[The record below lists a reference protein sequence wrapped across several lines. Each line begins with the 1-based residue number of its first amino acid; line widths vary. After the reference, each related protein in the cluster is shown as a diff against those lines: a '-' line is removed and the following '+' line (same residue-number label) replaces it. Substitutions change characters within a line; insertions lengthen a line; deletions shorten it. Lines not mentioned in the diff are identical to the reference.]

1 MENIEVTRKAIVV
14 GVNTGDNTLFNYQ
27 LSEIHNLCE
36 GLNIEV
42 ISDLVQNLVSINNAT
57 YIGKGKLE
65 ELNMAVSELHADMI
79 IFNDELS
86 PAQLKNITDY
96 VDVEVMDRTMLIL
109 KIFEIRAKTKEAAL
123 QVEIANLNYLL
134 PRLAGTYTNMSRIG
148 GGASGGMG
156 ARRGSGET
164 KLELDKR
171 AINLRISKAKEELAS
186 ITSVRKT
193 NRKMRK
199 NNNIKTVAFVGYTNA
214 GKSSTINKLLEL
226 YGVTDKSVFVKD
238 MLFATLETSTR
249 NIKLPN
255 NNEFLITDTVGFV
268 SKLPHHLVESF
279 KSTLEE
285 ITEADFIIHVVD
297 ASSPFLEL
305 QINTTMEVLHS
316 LGVENI
322 PMLYAFNKID
332 KVINKEFLPS
342 NYQPCILLS
351 SVDNTGYDLLINAIQ
366 ETLFNDLSLISIL
379 LPYDKGDLFS
389 LLKENAEVLETEYT
403 NDGILIKVRVSPYLL
418 AKCEPYILH

>member
-1 MENIEVTRKAIVV
+1 MENIEVSRKAIVV

-42 ISDLVQNLVSINNAT
+42 LSDLVQNLVSINNAT

-249 NIKLPN
+249 SVKLPN
-255 NNEFLITDTVGFV
+255 NSEFLITDTVGFV

-351 SVDNTGYDLLINAIQ
+351 SVNNTGYDLLINAIQ
-366 ETLFNDLSLISIL
+366 ETLFNDLSLINIL
-379 LPYDKGDLFS
+379 LPYNKGDLFS
-389 LLKENAEVLETEYT
+389 ILKENAEVLEAEYT

>member
-1 MENIEVTRKAIVV
+1 MENIEITRRAIVV
-14 GVNTGDNTLFNYQ
+14 GVNTGDNILFNYQ

-42 ISDLVQNLVSINNAT
+42 VSDLVQNLVSVNNAT

-65 ELNMAVSELHADMI
+65 ELVLASSELHVDLI
-79 IFNDELS
+79 VFNDELS
-86 PAQLKNITDY
+86 PAQLKNITDI

-109 KIFEIRAKTKEAAL
+109 KIFELRAKTKEAAL
-123 QVEIANLNYLL
+123 QVEIANLNYTL
-134 PRLAGTYTNMSRIG
+134 PRLAGKYNNLSRTG
-148 GGASGGMG
+148 GGASGGLG

-164 KLELDKR
+164 KLELDCR
-171 AINLRISKAKEELAS
+171 AISLRINKAKEELAS

-193 NRKMRK
+193 NRKMRQS
-199 NNNIKTVAFVGYTNA
+199 NNIKTVAFVGYTNA

-226 YGVTDKSVFVKD
+226 YGMIDKSVFVKD

-305 QINTTMEVLHS
+305 QIQTTMEVLDS

-332 KVINKEFLPS
+332 KVTNIEFLPNS
-342 NYQPCILLS
+342 YQPSINIS
-351 SVDNTGYDLLINAIQ
+351 SIDNTGYDLLIKAI
-366 ETLFNDLSLISIL
+366 EEALFNDLKIIKIL
-379 LPYDKGDLFS
+379 LPYNKGDLYS
-389 LLKENAEVLETEYT
+389 ILKDNAEVISTEYT
-403 NDGILIKVRVSPYLL
+403 NDGMLIEVKVSPYLL
-418 AKCEPYILH
+418 AKCEPYIVD

>member
-1 MENIEVTRKAIVV
+1 MENIEITKKAIIV
-14 GVNTGDNTLFNYQ
+14 GVNTGDNILFNYQ
-27 LSEIHNLCE
+27 LSEMHNLCE

-42 ISDLVQNLVSINNAT
+42 IFDLDQNLPHINNAT
-57 YIGKGKLE
+57 YIGSGKLN
-65 ELNMAVSELHADMI
+65 ELSVAAEELHADMI
-79 IFNDELS
+79 IFNDELT
-86 PAQLKNITDY
+86 PAQFKNITD
-96 VDVEVMDRTMLIL
+96 VVTVEVMDRTMLIL
-109 KIFEIRAKTKEAAL
+109 KIFEIRANTKEAAL

-134 PRLAGTYTNMSRIG
+134 PRLAGTYTNMSKIG

-164 KLELDKR
+164 KLELDRR
-171 AINLRISKAKEELAS
+171 AIKARIVKAKEELAQ
-186 ITSVRKT
+186 ITSVRKN

-226 YGVTDKSVFVKD
+226 YGITDKAVYVKD

-249 NIKLPN
+249 SVKLPN

-297 ASSPFLEL
+297 SSSPYMEL
-305 QINTTMEVLHS
+305 QIQTTLEVLND

-322 PMLYAFNKID
+322 PMIYAFNKID
-332 KVINKEFLPS
+332 RVINKEFLPTE
-342 NYQPCILLS
+342 YQPCILLS
-351 SVDNTGYDLLINAIQ
+351 SLDGTGYDVLIQTIQ
-366 ETLFNDLSLISIL
+366 ETLFNDLTLINIL
-379 LPYDKGDLFS
+379 LPYDRGDLYS

-403 NDGILIKVRVSPYLL
+403 NDGMLIKVRVSPYLL
-418 AKCEPYILH
+418 SKCEAYILR

>member
-249 NIKLPN
+249 SIKLPN

-366 ETLFNDLSLISIL
+366 ETLFNDLSLINIL

>member
-1 MENIEVTRKAIVV
+1 MENIEVSRKAIVV

-42 ISDLVQNLVSINNAT
+42 LSDLVQNLVSINNAT

-249 NIKLPN
+249 SVKLPN
-255 NNEFLITDTVGFV
+255 NSEFLITDTVGFV

-297 ASSPFLEL
+297 ASNPFLEL

-332 KVINKEFLPS
+332 KVINKEFLPN

-366 ETLFNDLSLISIL
+366 ETLFNDLSLINIL

-389 LLKENAEVLETEYT
+389 ILKENAEVLEAEYT

>member
-1 MENIEVTRKAIVV
+1 MENIEVSRKAIVV

-42 ISDLVQNLVSINNAT
+42 LSDLVQNLVSINNAT

-249 NIKLPN
+249 SVKLPN
-255 NNEFLITDTVGFV
+255 NSEFLITDTVGFV

-351 SVDNTGYDLLINAIQ
+351 SVDNTGYDLLIKEIQ
-366 ETLFNDLSLISIL
+366 ETLFNDLSLINIL

-389 LLKENAEVLETEYT
+389 ILKENAEVLEAEYT

>member
-1 MENIEVTRKAIVV
+1 MENIEITRRAIVV
-14 GVNTGDNTLFNYQ
+14 GVNTGDNILFNYQ

-42 ISDLVQNLVSINNAT
+42 VSDLVQNLVSVNNAT

-65 ELNMAVSELHADMI
+65 ELVLASSELHVDLI
-79 IFNDELS
+79 VFNDELS
-86 PAQLKNITDY
+86 PAQLKNITDI

-109 KIFEIRAKTKEAAL
+109 KIFELRAKTKEAAL
-123 QVEIANLNYLL
+123 QVEIANLNYTL
-134 PRLAGTYTNMSRIG
+134 PRLAGKYNNLSRTG
-148 GGASGGMG
+148 GGASGGLG

-164 KLELDKR
+164 KLELDRR
-171 AINLRISKAKEELAS
+171 AISLRINKAKEELAS

-193 NRKMRK
+193 NRKMRQS
-199 NNNIKTVAFVGYTNA
+199 NNIKTVAFVGYTNA

-226 YGVTDKSVFVKD
+226 YGMIDKSVFVKD

-305 QINTTMEVLHS
+305 QIQTTMEVLDS

-332 KVINKEFLPS
+332 KVANIEFLPNS
-342 NYQPCILLS
+342 YQPSINIS
-351 SVDNTGYDLLINAIQ
+351 SIDNTGYDLLIKAI
-366 ETLFNDLSLISIL
+366 EEALFNDLKIIKIL
-379 LPYDKGDLFS
+379 LPYNKGDLYS
-389 LLKENAEVLETEYT
+389 ILKDNAEVISTEYT
-403 NDGILIKVRVSPYLL
+403 NDGMLIEVKVSPYLL
-418 AKCEPYILH
+418 AKCEPYIVD

>member
-1 MENIEVTRKAIVV
+1 MENIEVSRKAIVV

-42 ISDLVQNLVSINNAT
+42 LSDLVQNLVSINNAT

-65 ELNMAVSELHADMI
+65 ELNMSVSELHADMI

-249 NIKLPN
+249 SVKLPN
-255 NNEFLITDTVGFV
+255 NCEFLITDTVGFV

-316 LGVENI
+316 LGIENI

-351 SVDNTGYDLLINAIQ
+351 SVNNTGYDLLINAIQ
-366 ETLFNDLSLISIL
+366 ETLFNDLSLINIL
-379 LPYDKGDLFS
+379 LPYNKGDLFS
-389 LLKENAEVLETEYT
+389 ILKENAEVLEAEYT

>member
-1 MENIEVTRKAIVV
+1 MENIEITKKAIIV
-14 GVNTGDNTLFNYQ
+14 GVNTGDNILFNYQ
-27 LSEIHNLCE
+27 LSEMHNLCE

-42 ISDLVQNLVSINNAT
+42 ICDLDQNLPHINNAT
-57 YIGKGKLE
+57 YIGSGKLN
-65 ELNMAVSELHADMI
+65 ELSVAAEELHADMI
-79 IFNDELS
+79 IFNDELT
-86 PAQLKNITDY
+86 PAQFKNITD
-96 VDVEVMDRTMLIL
+96 VVTVEVMDRTMLIL
-109 KIFEIRAKTKEAAL
+109 KIFEIRANTKEAAL

-164 KLELDKR
+164 KLELDRR
-171 AINLRISKAKEELAS
+171 AIKARIVKAKEELAQ
-186 ITSVRKT
+186 ITSVRKN

-226 YGVTDKSVFVKD
+226 YGITDKAVFVKD

-249 NIKLPN
+249 SVKLPN

-297 ASSPFLEL
+297 SSSPYMEL
-305 QINTTMEVLHS
+305 QIETTLEVLND

-322 PMLYAFNKID
+322 PMIYAFNKID
-332 KVINKEFLPS
+332 RVINKEFLPTD
-342 NYQPCILLS
+342 YQPCILLS
-351 SVDNTGYDLLINAIQ
+351 SIDGTGYDVLIQTIQ
-366 ETLFNDLSLISIL
+366 ETLFNDLTLINIL
-379 LPYDKGDLFS
+379 LPYDKGDLYS

-403 NDGILIKVRVSPYLL
+403 NDGMLIKVKVSPYLL
-418 AKCEPYILH
+418 SKCEAYILH

>member
-1 MENIEVTRKAIVV
+1 MENIEIIRRAIVV
-14 GVNTGDNTLFNYQ
+14 GVNTGDNILFNYQ

-42 ISDLVQNLVSINNAT
+42 VSDLVQNLVSINNAT

-65 ELNMAVSELHADMI
+65 ELVLASSELHVDLI
-79 IFNDELS
+79 VFNDELS
-86 PAQLKNITDY
+86 PAQLKNITDI

-109 KIFEIRAKTKEAAL
+109 KIFELRAKTKEAAL
-123 QVEIANLNYLL
+123 QVEIANLNYTL
-134 PRLAGTYTNMSRIG
+134 PRLAGKYNNLSRTG
-148 GGASGGMG
+148 GGASGGLG

-164 KLELDKR
+164 KLELDRR
-171 AINLRISKAKEELAS
+171 AISLRINKAKEELAS

-193 NRKMRK
+193 NRKMRQS
-199 NNNIKTVAFVGYTNA
+199 NNIKTVAFVGYTNA

-226 YGVTDKSVFVKD
+226 YGMVDKSVFVKD

-305 QINTTMEVLHS
+305 QIQTTMEVLDS

-332 KVINKEFLPS
+332 KVTNIEFLPNS
-342 NYQPCILLS
+342 YQPSINIS
-351 SVDNTGYDLLINAIQ
+351 SIDNTGYDLLIKAIE
-366 ETLFNDLSLISIL
+366 ETLFNDLKNIKIL
-379 LPYDKGDLFS
+379 LPYNRGDLYS
-389 LLKENAEVLETEYT
+389 ILKDNAEVISTEYT
-403 NDGILIKVRVSPYLL
+403 NDGMLIEVKVSP
-418 AKCEPYILH
+418 

>member
-193 NRKMRK
+193 NRKR
-199 NNNIKTVAFVGYTNA
+199 I
-214 GKSSTINKLLEL
+214 
-226 YGVTDKSVFVKD
+226 
-238 MLFATLETSTR
+238 
-249 NIKLPN
+249 
-255 NNEFLITDTVGFV
+255 
-268 SKLPHHLVESF
+268 
-279 KSTLEE
+279 
-285 ITEADFIIHVVD
+285 
-297 ASSPFLEL
+297 
-305 QINTTMEVLHS
+305 
-316 LGVENI
+316 
-322 PMLYAFNKID
+322 
-332 KVINKEFLPS
+332 
-342 NYQPCILLS
+342 
-351 SVDNTGYDLLINAIQ
+351 
-366 ETLFNDLSLISIL
+366 
-379 LPYDKGDLFS
+379 
-389 LLKENAEVLETEYT
+389 
-403 NDGILIKVRVSPYLL
+403 
-418 AKCEPYILH
+418 

>member
-1 MENIEVTRKAIVV
+1 MENIEITRRAIVV
-14 GVNTGDNTLFNYQ
+14 GVNTGDNILFNYQ

-42 ISDLVQNLVSINNAT
+42 VSDLVQNLVSVNNAT

-65 ELNMAVSELHADMI
+65 ELVLASSELHVDLI
-79 IFNDELS
+79 VFNDELS
-86 PAQLKNITDY
+86 PAQLKNITDI

-109 KIFEIRAKTKEAAL
+109 KIFELRAKTKEAAL
-123 QVEIANLNYLL
+123 QVEIANLNYTL
-134 PRLAGTYTNMSRIG
+134 PRLAGKYNNLSRTG
-148 GGASGGMG
+148 GGASGGLG

-164 KLELDKR
+164 KLELDRR
-171 AINLRISKAKEELAS
+171 AISLRINKAKEELAS

-193 NRKMRK
+193 NRKMRQS
-199 NNNIKTVAFVGYTNA
+199 NNIKTVAFVGYTNA

-226 YGVTDKSVFVKD
+226 YGMIDKSVFVKD

-305 QINTTMEVLHS
+305 QIQTTMEVLDS

-332 KVINKEFLPS
+332 KVTNIEFLPNS
-342 NYQPCILLS
+342 YQPSINIS
-351 SVDNTGYDLLINAIQ
+351 SIDNTGYDLLIKAI
-366 ETLFNDLSLISIL
+366 EEALFNDLKIIKIL
-379 LPYDKGDLFS
+379 LPYNKGDLYS
-389 LLKENAEVLETEYT
+389 ILKDNAEVISTEYT
-403 NDGILIKVRVSPYLL
+403 NDGMLIEVKVSPYLL
-418 AKCEPYILH
+418 AKCEPYIVD

>member
-1 MENIEVTRKAIVV
+1 MENIEVSRKAIVV

-42 ISDLVQNLVSINNAT
+42 LSDLVQNLVSINNAT

-249 NIKLPN
+249 SVKLPN
-255 NNEFLITDTVGFV
+255 NSEFLITDTVGFV

-366 ETLFNDLSLISIL
+366 ETLFNDLSLINIL

-389 LLKENAEVLETEYT
+389 ILKENAEVLEAEYT

>member
-1 MENIEVTRKAIVV
+1 MENIEIIRRAIVV
-14 GVNTGDNTLFNYQ
+14 GVNTGDNILFNYQ

-42 ISDLVQNLVSINNAT
+42 VSDLVQNLVSINNAT

-65 ELNMAVSELHADMI
+65 ELVLASSELHVDLI
-79 IFNDELS
+79 VFNDELS
-86 PAQLKNITDY
+86 PAQLKNITDI

-109 KIFEIRAKTKEAAL
+109 KIFELRAKTKEAAL
-123 QVEIANLNYLL
+123 QVEIANLNYTL
-134 PRLAGTYTNMSRIG
+134 PRLAGKYNNLSRTG
-148 GGASGGMG
+148 GGASGGLG

-164 KLELDKR
+164 KLELDRR
-171 AINLRISKAKEELAS
+171 AISLRINKAKEELAS

-193 NRKMRK
+193 NRKMRQ

-226 YGVTDKSVFVKD
+226 YGMVDKSVFVKD

-305 QINTTMEVLHS
+305 QIQTTMEVLDS

-332 KVINKEFLPS
+332 KVTNIEFLPNS
-342 NYQPCILLS
+342 YQPSINIS
-351 SVDNTGYDLLINAIQ
+351 SIDNTGYDLLIKAIE
-366 ETLFNDLSLISIL
+366 ETLFNDLKNIKIL
-379 LPYDKGDLFS
+379 LPYNRGDLYS
-389 LLKENAEVLETEYT
+389 ILKDNAEVISTEYT
-403 NDGILIKVRVSPYLL
+403 NDGMLIEVKVSPYLL
-418 AKCEPYILH
+418 AKCEPYIVD

>member
-1 MENIEVTRKAIVV
+1 MENIEVSRKAIVV

-42 ISDLVQNLVSINNAT
+42 LSDLVQNLVSINNAT

-65 ELNMAVSELHADMI
+65 ELNMAISELHADMI

-249 NIKLPN
+249 SVKLPN
-255 NNEFLITDTVGFV
+255 NSEFLITDTVGFV

-332 KVINKEFLPS
+332 KVINKEFLPN

-366 ETLFNDLSLISIL
+366 ETLFNDLSLINIL

-389 LLKENAEVLETEYT
+389 ILKENAEVLEAEYT

>member
-1 MENIEVTRKAIVV
+1 MENIEVSRKAIVV

-42 ISDLVQNLVSINNAT
+42 LSDLVQNLVSINNAT

-249 NIKLPN
+249 SVKLPN
-255 NNEFLITDTVGFV
+255 NSEFLITDTVGFV

-322 PMLYAFNKID
+322 PMLYAFNKVD

-366 ETLFNDLSLISIL
+366 ETLFNDLSLINIL

-389 LLKENAEVLETEYT
+389 ILKENAEVLEAEYT

>member
-1 MENIEVTRKAIVV
+1 MENIEVSRKAIVV

-42 ISDLVQNLVSINNAT
+42 LSDLVQNLVSINNAT

-249 NIKLPN
+249 SVKLPN
-255 NNEFLITDTVGFV
+255 NSEFLITDTVGFV

-332 KVINKEFLPS
+332 KVINKEFLPN

-366 ETLFNDLSLISIL
+366 ETLFNDLSLINIL

-389 LLKENAEVLETEYT
+389 ILKENAEVLEAEYT

>member
-249 NIKLPN
+249 SIKLPN

-366 ETLFNDLSLISIL
+366 ETLFNDLSLINIL
-379 LPYDKGDLFS
+379 LPYEKGDLFS

-418 AKCEPYILH
+418 ARCEPYILH